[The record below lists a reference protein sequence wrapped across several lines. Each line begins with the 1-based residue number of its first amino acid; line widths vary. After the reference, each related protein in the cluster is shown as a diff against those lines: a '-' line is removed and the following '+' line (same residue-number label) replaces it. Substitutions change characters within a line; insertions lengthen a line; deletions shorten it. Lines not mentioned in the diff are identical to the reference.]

1 MDAFD
6 ARWQTGAVVRG
17 LYLADCED
25 TAWAE
30 WLRATAEQGVPPA
43 SRLPRAM
50 CPLEVDLD
58 GIADLT
64 SLRLLTRLG
73 LGPMRPTQAQWANTQ
88 PAGERLWRDGAAGI
102 LSPSAAHEGHTVL
115 TAFRTGPD
123 VLGVLEGNPV
133 TVHDVIPRIP
143 TGLRT

>member
-1 MDAFD
+1 
-6 ARWQTGAVVRG
+6 VRG

-43 SRLPRAM
+43 SRMPRAM

-58 GIADLT
+58 DIADLT
-64 SLRLLTRLG
+64 RPKSLTRLG
-73 LGPMRPTQAQWANTQ
+73 LGLMRPTQAQWADTQ
-88 PAGERLWRDGAAGI
+88 PVGERIWRDGATGI
-102 LSPSAAHEGHTVL
+102 LSPSAAHGAHTVL
-115 TAFRTGPD
+115 TVFRTSPD
-123 VLGVLEGNPV
+123 VLGVVEATPV
-133 TVHDVIPRIP
+133 IVHDVIPRIP

>member
-1 MDAFD
+1 
-6 ARWQTGAVVRG
+6 VVRG
-17 LYLADCED
+17 LYLADSED

-30 WLRATAEQGVPPA
+30 WLRATAEQGAPPA

-64 SLRLLTRLG
+64 RPRQLTRLG
-73 LGPMRPTQAQWANTQ
+73 LGTMRPTQAQWADTQ
-88 PAGERLWRDGAAGI
+88 PVGERLWRDGAAGI

-115 TAFRTGPD
+115 TVFRTGPD
-123 VLGVLEGNPV
+123 VPGVVEANPV

>member
-1 MDAFD
+1 M
-6 ARWQTGAVVRG
+6 RG

-58 GIADLT
+58 DIVDLT
-64 SLRLLTRLG
+64 SPRLLRSLG
-73 LGPMRPTQAQWANTQ
+73 LGPMRPMQAQWAATQ
-88 PAGERLWRDGAAGI
+88 PVGERLWREGAAGI
-102 LSPSAAHEGHTVL
+102 LSPSAAHEGHRVL

-123 VLGVLEGNPV
+123 VPGVVAAIPV
-133 TVHDVIPRIP
+133 AVHDVIPRIP
-143 TGLRT
+143 TDLRT